1 MSGWSPELGFTH
13 VSDPLNPQVNGL
25 LRPPG
30 LAAQFRFSPNGDDGA
45 AGGLG
50 AGFGVTGG
58 SARGAGAGGA
68 TGGATGTA
76 GAAAGID
83 DVAVFRE
90 NSAFRLK
97 YQISAPPPKMATQVK
112 KTSRMPRQ
120 DFMDGRTEIFGIADG
135 RQ

>member
-1 MSGWSPELGFTH
+1 MAARIAL
-13 VSDPLNPQVNGL
+13 V

-30 LAAQFRFSPNGDDGA
+30 LADQLRFSPNGDDGA

-50 AGFGVTGG
+50 AGFGVAGG

-68 TGGATGTA
+68 TGATGTA

-90 NSAFRLK
+90 NSALRLK

-120 DFMDGRTEIFGIADG
+120 DFMDGRTEIFETADG